1 MREAPDVGEELLMTS
16 TPDGQMQAIHDQIHE
31 AHVVALGASLNGS
44 YRATPDVIS
53 TLRHAVAD
61 YAHSVGIDG
70 AQLDGV
76 RLAVSEAISNVVLHA
91 YQDEPG
97 AVHVTAHVVRDE
109 LWVLV
114 SDEGRGYNASPIRAG
129 LGWGLAFITD
139 AADEFVLAERSDGGT
154 EARMVFRLPTTRT
167 LTDAHATNAR

>member
-1 MREAPDVGEELLMTS
+1 ME
-16 TPDGQMQAIHDQIHE
+16 AIHDQTYDT
-31 AHVVALGASLNGS
+31 HVVALGASLNGS

-70 AQLDGV
+70 TQLDSV

-97 AVHVTAHVVRDE
+97 AVHVAAHVVRDE
-109 LWVLV
+109 LWILV

-139 AADEFVLAERSDGGT
+139 ATDEFVLAERTDGGT
-154 EARMVFRLPTTRT
+154 EARMVFRLPTTQT
-167 LTDAHATNAR
+167 LTDAHATDAQ